1 MLYRNYPL
9 EKVSVALGQE
19 MNPMTRFS
27 ASHCSLVDFMKYRTE
42 DIMSPPIAKLA
53 EAAKRF
59 VKSPDFLDLG
69 QGLPGHIPPD
79 DALATLKERISHPS
93 THVYTPD
100 EGLLELR
107 EELSLYLRQKSG
119 IDANPQNEIVITA
132 GANNAFAGAIMT
144 LAGHGHNVIIPSPF
158 YFNSVMAVKLAGA
171 EVKEVPVDESFLPH
185 VEDIE
190 SAIDKNTRAIFMITP
205 NNPTGA
211 VYEKGTI
218 DGILDLCIQN
228 DIVLISDETYS
239 RMVFD
244 DAVHYSPRSR
254 RDAGNH
260 VVTVGSFSK
269 DFGMS
274 GWRVGFTVG
283 SPEFIR
289 EFLKVQDTIT
299 ICAPT
304 AGQILALEVL
314 KKGLDTVE
322 NELRRLSLLRDLAYL
337 RLREIDAFEAMYTK
351 GTFYLFPRVK
361 GCTDSRKLV
370 MDILQST
377 GTLVLPGS
385 IFGAAGEGH
394 IRISIGPLTPEAVDE
409 AFDRLSRFFKDD

>member
-1 MLYRNYPL
+1 
-9 EKVSVALGQE
+9 
-19 MNPMTRFS
+19 
-27 ASHCSLVDFMKYRTE
+27 MKYRTD
-42 DIMSPPIAKLA
+42 DIMPPPIVKLA

-59 VKSPDFLDLG
+59 IKSPGFLNLG

-79 DALATLKERISHPS
+79 DAITVLKDRLSHPA

-107 EELSLYLRQKSG
+107 EELALYLRQKSG
-119 IDANPQNEIVITA
+119 IDANPQDEIVITA
-132 GANNAFAGAIMT
+132 GANNAFAGTILT
-144 LAGHGHNVIIPSPF
+144 LVGPGENVIMPSPY

-171 EVKEVPVDESFLPH
+171 EVKEIPVDESFQPRT
-185 VEDIE
+185 EDIE
-190 SAIDKNTRAIFMITP
+190 AAIDKDTRAIFMITP

-211 VYEKGTI
+211 VYDKSTL
-218 DGILDLCIQN
+218 DGVVELCIQHN
-228 DIVLISDETYS
+228 IMLISDETYS

-244 DAVHYSPRSR
+244 DAAHYSPRSR

-260 VVTVGSFSK
+260 VVTLGSFSK

-283 SPEFIR
+283 PAEFIK
-289 EFLKVQDTIT
+289 EFLKVQDTVT

-314 KKGLDTVE
+314 KIGLDTVE
-322 NELRRLSLLRDLAYL
+322 KELQRLSLLRELAYL
-337 RLREIDAFEAMYTK
+337 RMREIDAFEEIYTK
-351 GTFYLFPRVK
+351 GTFYLFPHVK

-394 IRISIGPLTPEAVDE
+394 VRISIGPLTPEAVDE
-409 AFDRLSRFFKDD
+409 AFDRLSKFFKDD

>member
-1 MLYRNYPL
+1 
-9 EKVSVALGQE
+9 
-19 MNPMTRFS
+19 
-27 ASHCSLVDFMKYRTE
+27 MKYRTD
-42 DIMSPPIAKLA
+42 DIMPPPIVKLA

-59 VKSPDFLDLG
+59 IKSPGFLNLG
-69 QGLPGHIPPD
+69 QGLPGHIPPE
-79 DALATLKERISHPS
+79 DALTVLKDRISHPA

-107 EELSLYLRQKSG
+107 EELALYLRQKSG
-119 IDANPQNEIVITA
+119 IDANPQDEIVITA
-132 GANNAFAGAIMT
+132 GANSAFAGAIMI
-144 LAGHGHNVIIPSPF
+144 LAGPGQNVIIPSPY

-171 EVKEVPVDESFLPH
+171 EVKEVSVDESFQPR

-190 SAIDKNTRAIFMITP
+190 AAIDKNTRAIFMITP

-211 VYEKGTI
+211 VYEKKTLN
-218 DGILDLCIQN
+218 GIVDLCIQN
-228 DIVLISDETYS
+228 DIMLIADESYS

-244 DAVHYSPRSR
+244 DATHYSPRSR

-260 VVTVGSFSK
+260 VVTLGSFSK

-283 SPEFIR
+283 PSEFIT
-289 EFLKVQDTIT
+289 EFLKVQDTVT

-314 KKGLDTVE
+314 KKGLDTVDKE
-322 NELRRLSLLRDLAYL
+322 IQRLSLLRDLAYL
-337 RLREIDAFEAMYTK
+337 RMREIDAFEEIYTK
-351 GTFYLFPRVK
+351 GTFYLFPRVR

-377 GTLVLPGS
+377 ATMVLPGS
-385 IFGAAGEGH
+385 IFGDAGEGH
-394 IRISIGPLTPEAVDE
+394 VRISIGPLTPEAVDE
-409 AFDRLSRFFKDD
+409 AFDRLSKFFKDD

>member
-1 MLYRNYPL
+1 
-9 EKVSVALGQE
+9 
-19 MNPMTRFS
+19 
-27 ASHCSLVDFMKYRTE
+27 MKYRTD
-42 DIMSPPIAKLA
+42 DIMPPPITKLA

-59 VKSPDFLDLG
+59 IKSPGFLNLG
-69 QGLPGHIPPD
+69 QGLPGHIPPEE
-79 DALATLKERISHPS
+79 ALSILKDRISHPA

-107 EELSLYLRQKSG
+107 EELALYLRQQSG
-119 IDANPQNEIVITA
+119 IDANPQDEIVITA
-132 GANNAFAGAIMT
+132 GANNAFAGSILT
-144 LAGHGHNVIIPSPF
+144 LVGHGENVIMPSPY

-171 EVKEVPVDESFLPH
+171 EVKEVPVDKTFQPR
-185 VEDIE
+185 VEDIAA
-190 SAIDKNTRAIFMITP
+190 AIDKKTRAIFTITP

-211 VYEKGTI
+211 VYDKETL
-218 DGILDLCIQN
+218 DEILDLCIEN
-228 DIVLISDETYS
+228 NIMLISDETYS

-244 DAVHYSPRSR
+244 DAKHYSPRSR

-260 VVTVGSFSK
+260 VVTLGSFSK

-274 GWRVGFTVG
+274 GWRVGFIVG
-283 SPEFIR
+283 PTEFIT

-304 AGQILALEVL
+304 AGQFLALEVL
-314 KKGLDTVE
+314 KKGLDSVE
-322 NELRRLSLLRDLAYL
+322 NELRRLGLLRELAYL
-337 RLREIDAFEAMYTK
+337 RMREIDAFDEVYTK

-377 GTLVLPGS
+377 ATMLLPGS
-385 IFGAAGEGH
+385 IFGDAGEGH
-394 IRISIGPLTPEAVDE
+394 VRLSIGPLTPEAVDE
-409 AFDRLSRFFKDD
+409 AFDRLSKFFNEG

>member
-1 MLYRNYPL
+1 
-9 EKVSVALGQE
+9 
-19 MNPMTRFS
+19 
-27 ASHCSLVDFMKYRTE
+27 MKYRTD
-42 DIMSPPIAKLA
+42 DIMPPPIVKLA

-59 VKSPDFLDLG
+59 IKSPGFLNLG
-69 QGLPGHIPPD
+69 QGLPGHIPPE
-79 DALATLKERISHPS
+79 DALTILKDRISHPA

-107 EELSLYLRQKSG
+107 EELALYLRQKSG
-119 IDANPQNEIVITA
+119 IDANPQDEIVITA
-132 GANNAFAGAIMT
+132 GANNAFAGAILT
-144 LAGHGHNVIIPSPF
+144 LVGHGENVIIPSPY

-171 EVKEVPVDESFLPH
+171 EVKEVPVDDRFQPQ

-190 SAIDKNTRAIFMITP
+190 AAIDKKTRAIFMITP

-211 VYEKGTI
+211 VYEKKTL
-218 DGILDLCIQN
+218 DGVVDLCIQN
-228 DIVLISDETYS
+228 DIMLISDETYS

-244 DAVHYSPRSR
+244 DATHYSPRSR

-260 VVTVGSFSK
+260 VVTLGSFSK

-274 GWRVGFTVG
+274 GWRVGYSVG
-283 SPEFIR
+283 PSEFIT
-289 EFLKVQDTIT
+289 EFLKVQDTVT

-304 AGQILALEVL
+304 AGQFLALEVL
-314 KKGLDTVE
+314 KKGLDSVD
-322 NELRRLSLLRDLAYL
+322 NELRRLSLLRELAYV
-337 RLREIDAFEAMYTK
+337 RMREIDAFEENYTK

-377 GTLVLPGS
+377 ATMVLPGS
-385 IFGAAGEGH
+385 IFGNAGEGH
-394 IRISIGPLTPEAVDE
+394 VRISIGPLTPEAVDE
-409 AFDRLSRFFKDD
+409 AFDRLSKFFKDD

>member
-1 MLYRNYPL
+1 
-9 EKVSVALGQE
+9 
-19 MNPMTRFS
+19 
-27 ASHCSLVDFMKYRTE
+27 MKYRTD
-42 DIMSPPIAKLA
+42 DIMPPPIVKLA

-59 VKSPDFLDLG
+59 IKSPGFLNLG
-69 QGLPGHIPPD
+69 QGIPGHIPPD
-79 DALATLKERISHPS
+79 DALMTLKDRMSHPA
-93 THVYTPD
+93 THVYTAD

-107 EELSLYLRQKSG
+107 EELALYLRQKSG
-119 IDANPQNEIVITA
+119 IDANPQDEMVITA
-132 GANNAFAGAIMT
+132 GANNAFAGSILT
-144 LAGHGHNVIIPSPF
+144 LVGPGQNVIMPSPY
-158 YFNSVMAVKLAGA
+158 YFNSVMAVKLIGA
-171 EVKEVPVDESFLPH
+171 EVKEVPTAERFQPR

-190 SAIDKNTRAIFMITP
+190 AAIDKNTRAIFMITP

-211 VYEKGTI
+211 VYEQGTI
-218 DGILDLCIQN
+218 DGVVDLCIRN
-228 DIVLISDETYS
+228 DIMFIVDETYS

-244 DAVHYSPRSR
+244 DATHYSPRSR

-260 VVTVGSFSK
+260 VVTLGSFSK

-274 GWRVGFTVG
+274 GWRVGYTIG
-283 SPEFIR
+283 PTEFIR
-289 EFLKVQDTIT
+289 EFLKVQDTVT

-322 NELRRLSLLRDLAYL
+322 KELQRLSLLRDLAYL
-337 RLREIDAFEAMYTK
+337 RMREIDAFEEIYTK
-351 GTFYLFPRVK
+351 GTFYIFPRVK

-385 IFGAAGEGH
+385 LFGNAGEGH
-394 IRISIGPLTPEAVDE
+394 VRISIGPLTPEAVDE
-409 AFDRLSRFFKDD
+409 AFDRLSKFFKDD

>member
-1 MLYRNYPL
+1 
-9 EKVSVALGQE
+9 
-19 MNPMTRFS
+19 
-27 ASHCSLVDFMKYRTE
+27 MKYRT
-42 DIMSPPIAKLA
+42 DDLMPPPIVKLA

-59 VKSPDFLDLG
+59 IKSPGFLNLG
-69 QGLPGHIPPD
+69 QGLPGHIPPEN
-79 DALATLKERISHPS
+79 ALSILKDRISHPA

-107 EELSLYLRQKSG
+107 EELALYLRQQSG
-119 IDANPQNEIVITA
+119 IDANPQDEIVITA
-132 GANNAFAGAIMT
+132 GANNAFAGTVMT
-144 LAGHGHNVIIPSPF
+144 LVGPGENVIMPSPY

-171 EVKEVPVDESFLPH
+171 EVKEVPVDDMFHPR

-190 SAIDKNTRAIFMITP
+190 AAIDKKTKAIFIVTP

-211 VYEKGTI
+211 VYEKKP
-218 DGILDLCIQN
+218 LDSVVDICIQN
-228 DIVLISDETYS
+228 DIMLISDETYS

-244 DAVHYSPRSR
+244 DAKHYSPRSR

-260 VVTVGSFSK
+260 VITLGSFSK

-274 GWRVGFTVG
+274 GWRVGFTIG
-283 SPEFIR
+283 SSEFIT
-289 EFLKVQDTIT
+289 EFLKVQDTVT

-304 AGQILALEVL
+304 AGQFLALEIL
-314 KKGLDTVE
+314 KKGLDSVE
-322 NELRRLSLLRDLAYL
+322 NELRRLGLLRDLAYL
-337 RLREIDAFEAMYTK
+337 RLREIDALEEVHTK

-361 GCTDSRKLV
+361 GCTESRKLV

-377 GTLVLPGS
+377 ATLVLPGS
-385 IFGAAGEGH
+385 IFGDAGEGH

-409 AFDRLSRFFKDD
+409 AFDRLSRFFKDG